1 MLSKY
6 ASKRLLEECIVG
18 AEVAC
23 AEQLCKL
30 TCLGSIEGDGRLR
43 PPLAREKT
51 TVEDEGERL
60 LALLATCEEVLR
72 GIEGDDDEATKVIH
86 DTCRAIEARLQ
97 ELGVRFSSALA

>member
-1 MLSKY
+1 LLSKY

-72 GIEGDDDEATKVIH
+72 GSNCAAMRTGYRSKLLVAKGLLIG
-86 DTCRAIEARLQ
+86 
-97 ELGVRFSSALA
+97 LAEQIG